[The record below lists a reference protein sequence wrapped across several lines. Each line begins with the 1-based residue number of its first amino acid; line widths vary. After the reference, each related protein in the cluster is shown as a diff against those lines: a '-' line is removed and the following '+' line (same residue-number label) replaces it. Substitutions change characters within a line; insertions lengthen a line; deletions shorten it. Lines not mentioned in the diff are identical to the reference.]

1 MTSGCACNFCSQKPY
16 SFSYAVQDDAS
27 NDYSAHAQANNG
39 QATQGE
45 YRVNLPDGRT
55 QVVRYTADDGGYR
68 ADVSYQQ
75 TAGHF
80 VPTSQHQHHV
90 TPSPLYAEAAAG
102 VVNSAFYG
110 TQLIP
115 GPKATHNADSDIQ
128 QAHLAFE
135 QHLVYKRSHPGRV
148 VAGRKF

>member
-1 MTSGCACNFCSQKPY
+1 M
-16 SFSYAVQDDAS
+16 QDDAS
-27 NDYSAHAQANNG
+27 GDYSAHAQANDG

-55 QVVRYTADDGGYR
+55 QVVRYTADNGGYR

-75 TAGHF
+75 TAGPF
-80 VPTSQHQHHV
+80 VPTSHHHHV
-90 TPSPLYAEAAAG
+90 TPSPLYGEAAAGG

-115 GPKATHNADSDIQ
+115 GPKATHAADESEIQ

-135 QHLVYKRSHPGRV
+135 QHLVYKRSQATRDE
-148 VAGRKF
+148 

>member
-1 MTSGCACNFCSQKPY
+1 
-16 SFSYAVQDDAS
+16 VQDDAS

-90 TPSPLYAEAAAG
+90 TPSPLYAEAADG